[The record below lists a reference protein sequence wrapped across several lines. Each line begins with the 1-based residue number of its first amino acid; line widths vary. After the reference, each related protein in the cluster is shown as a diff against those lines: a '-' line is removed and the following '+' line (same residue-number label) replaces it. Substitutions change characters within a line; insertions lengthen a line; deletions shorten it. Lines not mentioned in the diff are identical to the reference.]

1 MMNRILQGWTGA
13 LAGSALAGLLLVPA
27 GAAAQWTYWAEAE
40 GAPDAVSFEYRQ
52 RDHGCDN
59 SLAEWRAV
67 NRSDDWLEVT
77 IHRIAYDCPGKL
89 EDDERTSARRFGTIG
104 PGDAQ
109 ERSRDSRVCGGA
121 RALGATVL
129 EYEVSQVEAPDDE

>member
-1 MMNRILQGWTGA
+1 MKRVSTGRTGA
-13 LAGSALAGLLLVPA
+13 FLGGTLAALLLAPA

-40 GAPDAVSFEYRQ
+40 GAPDTVSFEYRQ
-52 RDHGCDN
+52 RDQGCDN

-77 IHRIAYDCPGKL
+77 IQRIAYDCPGEL
-89 EDDERTSARRFGTIG
+89 EDDERTSARRFGTLG

-129 EYEVSQVEAPDDE
+129 EYEVSEVDAPDEE